1 MPVVFSYC
9 ERCKARI
16 AIELPADIVSK
27 YTVFPFAYTYVHGD
41 PPHALIIY
49 LDHTLTER
57 GHQVSDIHEIQSK
70 ENPPAP
76 ETVTIVAETAPETAS
91 TAQSGRMVPILITG
105 LDHFRLSTNEFRI
118 LERCDGQR
126 TIKEIAEELGIQFFV
141 VMRILLD
148 FQKRGAV
155 TIEKR
160 F

>member
-9 ERCKARI
+9 EKCKARI
-16 AIELPADIVSK
+16 AIELPADIASRHS
-27 YTVFPFAYTYVHGD
+27 VFPFAYTFIHGN

-49 LDHTLTER
+49 LDQTLTER
-57 GHQVSDIHEIQSK
+57 GHEVSDIHGIDSDTS
-70 ENPPAP
+70 PPPP
-76 ETVTIVAETAPETAS
+76 EQITIKAETAQDS
-91 TAQSGRMVPILITG
+91 TPTSQSGRMVPRLIES
-105 LDHFRLSTNEFRI
+105 LDQFRVSTNEFRI

-126 TIKEIAEELGIQFFV
+126 SIKEIAEELGIQFFV

-160 F
+160 I

>member
-9 ERCKARI
+9 EKCNARV
-16 AIELPADIVSK
+16 AIELPSDIVSR
-27 YTVFPFAYTYVHGD
+27 YTVFPFAYTYIHGN

-49 LDHTLTER
+49 LDQTLTER
-57 GHQVSDIHEIQSK
+57 GHEVSDIHGVSSEEK
-70 ENPPAP
+70 PPPP
-76 ETVTIVAETAPETAS
+76 ETVTIVAESAPAPTPIS
-91 TAQSGRMVPILITG
+91 QSGRMVPLLVAG
-105 LDHFRLSTNEFRI
+105 LDQFRLSANEFRI

-160 F
+160 I

>member
-9 ERCKARI
+9 EKCKARV
-16 AIELPADIVSK
+16 AIELPADIASR
-27 YTVFPFAYTYVHGD
+27 YTVFPFAYTYIHGD

-49 LDHTLTER
+49 LDQTLTER
-57 GHQVSDIHEIQSK
+57 GHEVSDIHGVQSQ
-70 ENPPAP
+70 ESPSPP
-76 ETVTIVAETAPETAS
+76 ETVKIVAETTPETAP
-91 TAQSGRMVPILITG
+91 TAQSGRMVPTLITS
-105 LDHFRLSTNEFRI
+105 LDQFRLSTNEFRI

-141 VMRILLD
+141 VMRVLLD

-155 TIEKR
+155 AIEKR

>member
-9 ERCKARI
+9 EKCKARV
-16 AIELPADIVSK
+16 AIELPADIASR
-27 YTVFPFAYTYVHGD
+27 YTVFPFAYTYIHGD

-49 LDHTLTER
+49 LDQTLTER
-57 GHQVSDIHEIQSK
+57 GHEVSDIHGVQSK
-70 ENPPAP
+70 ESPPPP
-76 ETVTIVAETAPETAS
+76 ETVTIVAETRPESS
-91 TAQSGRMVPILITG
+91 TAQSGRMVPTLTTS
-105 LDHFRLSTNEFRI
+105 LDQFRLSTNEFRI

>member
-1 MPVVFSYC
+1 MPIVFSYC
-9 ERCKARI
+9 EKCKARV
-16 AIELPADIVSK
+16 AIELPADIASR
-27 YTVFPFAYTYVHGD
+27 YTVFPFAYTYIHGD

-49 LDHTLTER
+49 LDQTLTER
-57 GHQVSDIHEIQSK
+57 GHEVSDIHGVRSEES
-70 ENPPAP
+70 PPPP
-76 ETVTIVAETAPETAS
+76 EAVTIVAETAPETTS
-91 TAQSGRMVPILITG
+91 TTQSGRMVPLLVVD
-105 LDHFRLSTNEFRI
+105 LDQFRLSTNEFRI

-160 F
+160 I